1 MMENSVVVIV
11 KDTLLT
17 IFESKRDIEALLL
30 SYSITVMMN
39 PEIVPGK
46 WQQNWLSSYR
56 STISEIRD

>member
-1 MMENSVVVIV
+1 MMENSVLVIV

-17 IFESKRDIEALLL
+17 IFESIRDIEALLP

-46 WQQNWLSSYR
+46 WRQNWLSSYR